1 MANSRELLLRAR
13 CCAQQVRRGPRV
25 HDGAE
30 VTCDGS
36 SERRRPG
43 MARCGRTA
51 TIYKSRLSRPPGQ
64 RTVHSGPAWPPIA
77 KFVFPD
83 GANHVGLCQAFLFR
97 SRAPRAEG
105 PDWGNDGLR
114 ALRPSWSRAQGGSKY
129 SWPVVTIP
137 SAVPCDPAH
146 CVLQWVWI
154 ATHRSITR
162 PEYYNNCADLTITGA
177 HQATVTAA
185 SPTGDGALSGM

>member
-1 MANSRELLLRAR
+1 MDHLKGD
-13 CCAQQVRRGPRV
+13 V
-25 HDGAE
+25 
-30 VTCDGS
+30 
-36 SERRRPG
+36 PG
-43 MARCGRTA
+43 
-51 TIYKSRLSRPPGQ
+51 
-64 RTVHSGPAWPPIA
+64 WPIA
-77 KFVFPD
+77 GAPPRYTRVDCLDLPVNKRFTVVQPGPLQLRFVFPD
-83 GANHVGLCQAFLFR
+83 GANHVGPCQAFLLDPEHPAQKVQIGEMMDCAR
-97 SRAPRAEG
+97 SDHPG
-105 PDWGNDGLR
+105 PGHKGDPNIPGHMM
-114 ALRPSWSRAQGGSKY
+114 
-129 SWPVVTIP
+129 VTIP